1 MNGRAALVLN
11 SPATQSPPKRPT
23 ILSEDFSKAVVFRGT
38 RKESRAVST
47 FLKFIFSA
55 CLSCAGL
62 AVVAGAQTA
71 GQQRLQEEEFGPV
84 VRAYL
89 GYLRDQQEVVDD
101 RVSRR
106 EIDRSYYVRNSNR
119 IRALREMAV
128 RIARES
134 GNDFLPELEAVAL
147 DEFDQLFAEP
157 LPRPVDLR
165 LGETLFYQFR
175 FLGTVPVR
183 RDRFYLFA
191 RLDPFEQ
198 AELRKKDE
206 ALKSNAPAA
215 GAVTATTPPA
225 SSDAQSRPRRVNDP

>member
-1 MNGRAALVLN
+1 MSSFLKIIFFVGISCAALA
-11 SPATQSPPKRPT
+11 SA
-23 ILSEDFSKAVVFRGT
+23 AV
-38 RKESRAVST
+38 
-47 FLKFIFSA
+47 
-55 CLSCAGL
+55 
-62 AVVAGAQTA
+62 AQTTR
-71 GQQRLQEEEFGPV
+71 QQRLEEEEFGPV

-106 EIDRSYYVRNSNR
+106 EVDRRYYVRNSNR

-134 GNDFLPELEAVAL
+134 QNDYLPELEAVSL

-191 RLDPFEQ
+191 RLDPYEQ

-206 ALKSNAPAA
+206 ALKSTTTPAA
-215 GAVTATTPPA
+215 GAVTATTPAA
-225 SSDAQSRPRRVNDP
+225 SDVQSRPRRVNDP